1 MKKIILSIVNG
12 EKCVSVPLVMHVFLK
27 SGQKSFPIIGHY
39 RDNSVKIDSSSY
51 LYKTVTLFSKT

>member
-1 MKKIILSIVNG
+1 M
-12 EKCVSVPLVMHVFLK
+12 SVPLVMHVFLK